1 MPNPPTTLDDPNS
14 LQSASSTNNT
24 DRLIVKSTE
33 VFRGRTE
40 IWIEHGSEM
49 YRLRLT
55 RAGKLLLSK

>member
-1 MPNPPTTLDDPNS
+1 MPNTLTTPNDPDGS
-14 LQSASSTNNT
+14 QSASLTSNPN
-24 DRLIVKSTE
+24 RLVVKSTE
-33 VFRGRTE
+33 VLRGNTE

>member
-1 MPNPPTTLDDPNS
+1 MPNHEISPDNS
-14 LQSASSTNNT
+14 IPQPFSNGDESARVVVSSAEI
-24 DRLIVKSTE
+24 L
-33 VFRGRTE
+33 RGKTE

>member
-1 MPNPPTTLDDPNS
+1 MSNTPQSNAPDGSSPDSNTNDPE
-14 LQSASSTNNT
+14 
-24 DRLIVKSTE
+24 RLIVKSTE
-33 VFRGRTE
+33 VLRGRTE

>member
-49 YRLRLT
+49 FQLRLT
-55 RAGKLLLSK
+55 RAEKLLLSK